1 MAKRTC
7 SAIENGVQC
16 PDPHVARGWCA
27 KHYQRWK
34 KYGDPLVVLRL
45 QGDSLLRFE
54 SRVDRSG
61 GPDACHPWTGAPRRD
76 GYGMMKFGDKYRLV
90 HTVAWELA
98 HGCPVP
104 LGMEIDH
111 ECHNRALLAGTC
123 RRGLCEHRLCCNERH
138 LAAKTHLENMLAVG
152 PQERPD
158 LRGRRPASTKLTES
172 QVAEIR
178 VLLSEGGIT
187 NEKIGERYGVSGST
201 VSYIKSGKTWV
212 QSAAL
217 RDAERR
223 SEHAT

>member
-7 SAIENGVQC
+7 SVVENGELC
-16 PDPHVARGWCA
+16 GKPIWARGWCD
-27 KHYQRWK
+27 KHYQRWR
-34 KYGDPLVVLRL
+34 KYGDPLVVQRL
-45 QGDSLLRFE
+45 QGDGLLRFE

-61 GPDACHPWTGAPRRD
+61 GPDACHPWTGKPRRD
-76 GYGMMKFGDKYRLV
+76 GYGMMKFGGKYRLA

-98 HGCPVP
+98 NGPVP
-104 LGMEIDH
+104 PGLEIDH

-178 VLLSEGGIT
+178 VLLSEGIAHG
-187 NEKIGERYGVSGST
+187 KIAERYGVSRST
-201 VSYIKSGKTWV
+201 VSTINSGKTWV
-212 QSAAL
+212 LRAA
-217 RDAERR
+217 
-223 SEHAT
+223 